1 MARTDA
7 KTIQT
12 DDLDGSRSVGRVGL
26 EHSIADERR
35 LGFND
40 LLAKAEIDPRDVIIL
55 RHRPTEPALNKI
67 LPALAAEQPDLFN
80 AYQQTQSPAL
90 ERAMLGVRYLASFI
104 GREPGKA
111 LFVGL
116 YAIGPSTAVTKQQCW
131 KKPAYRRLLDLGMRG
146 FEPDV
151 QRKTL
156 LWFDLTSTDFCADWK
171 GKLVIGWPP
180 PERSWWRRA
189 HKGSF
194 PILAIH
200 DESALVGAMPDWQDL
215 ALTWAELAAIP
226 QSWRAAMSQWR
237 GIYHIIDTSDGK
249 AYVGSASGIGQ
260 HPRSLAWIRVNRPWR
275 QPAPARP
282 RPPALPVQHSSA
294 GLAQHGRRRRGA
306 AREHMESPAQYVAA
320 AGAEPQLVSKSFGHE
335 NAFISGPANKR
346 LSPPCYPALRFL
358 SHPKKRNPYI
368 RP

>member
-40 LLAKAEIDPRDVIIL
+40 LLAKAEIDPRDVVIL

-116 YAIGPSTAVTKQQCW
+116 YVIGPSTAVTKPQCW

-151 QRKTL
+151 RRKTL
-156 LWFDLTSTDFCADWK
+156 LWFDLASTDFCADWK

-249 AYVGSASGIGQ
+249 AYVGSASGMANILGRWLGYASTGHGGNQ
-260 HPRSLAWIRVNRPWR
+260 LLRARDPRHFRFSIL
-275 QPAPARP
+275 
-282 RPPALPVQHSSA
+282 
-294 GLAQHGRRRRGA
+294 
-306 AREHMESPAQYVAA
+306 
-320 AGAEPQLVSKSFGHE
+320 QLVSPSTAVDDVVRLE
-335 NAFISGPANKR
+335 NTWKAR
-346 LSPPCYPALRFL
+346 LNTWQPQGLNL
-358 SHPKKRNPYI
+358 N
-368 RP
+368 